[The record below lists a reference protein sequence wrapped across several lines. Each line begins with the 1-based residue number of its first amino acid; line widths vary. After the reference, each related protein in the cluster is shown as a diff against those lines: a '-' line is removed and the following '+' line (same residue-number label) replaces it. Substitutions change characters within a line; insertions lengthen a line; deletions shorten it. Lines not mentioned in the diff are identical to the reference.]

1 MQPHHFWQDFQPG
14 PPPPPPWH
22 HRFPASLPDGRVL
35 WLPIRPLGDSGTGI
49 ASLILNQASFEVED
63 ALADHLATRLAPHAP
78 DVVIGLPT
86 LGLGLARA
94 VAARLGHARMI
105 PLGTSRKFWYD
116 EALSVPLSSITSP
129 GAQKRLYLDPRMIPL
144 LDGARIALIDDV
156 VSSGASMRAGLAL
169 LALTGLQPVV
179 MGVAMRQ
186 TARWREG
193 LASAP
198 VEGVFD
204 TPLLRRTEAGWA
216 PEAPGP

>member
-1 MQPHHFWQDFQPG
+1 MQPHEFWQDFEPG
-14 PPPPPPWH
+14 PPPPPPWQ
-22 HRFPASLPDGRVL
+22 HRFPAQMPDGRLL

-49 ASLILNQASFEVED
+49 ASLILNQTSFTVEA
-63 ALADHLATRLAPHAP
+63 ALADHLAARLKPYAP

-94 VAARLGHARMI
+94 VAARLGHMRMV

-129 GAQKRLYLDPRMIPL
+129 GATKRLYLDPRMLPL

-156 VSSGASMRAGLAL
+156 VSSGASMRAGRDL
-169 LALTGLQPVV
+169 LEMIGRAPVV
-179 MGVAMRQ
+179 TGVAMRQ
-186 TARWREG
+186 TLRWQETLRG
-193 LASAP
+193 AA

-204 TPLLRRTEAGWA
+204 TPLLTRAGADWQPA
-216 PEAPGP
+216 SG